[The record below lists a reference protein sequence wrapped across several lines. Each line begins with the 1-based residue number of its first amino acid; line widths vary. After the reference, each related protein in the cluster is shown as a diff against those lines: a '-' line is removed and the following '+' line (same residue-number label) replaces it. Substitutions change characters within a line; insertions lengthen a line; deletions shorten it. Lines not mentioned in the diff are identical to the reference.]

1 MKIFT
6 GKVISTKNAK
16 TAKVAVERVLA
27 HPIYKKRLKRVKN
40 YLVHD
45 ELGAVEGDI
54 VKFVAGRPVSKKKKW
69 HVIEIVGKKKGKNDS
84 IKK

>member
-27 HPIYKKRLKRVKN
+27 HPIYKKRLKRVKKSC
-40 YLVHD
+40 YLPRT
-45 ELGAVEGDI
+45 
-54 VKFVAGRPVSKKKKW
+54 KFGCEF
-69 HVIEIVGKKKGKNDS
+69 ITCMTTDTICDS
-84 IKK
+84 LERLDDYTFFTSCICLF